1 MVDIMRLTN
10 SAGVFRPEYA
20 KNKELIWTEPATGNS
35 VTTDTAESDTQSK
48 SSNAIKGNAPQI
60 SSSESKG
67 SDNVGDVQ
75 VEFRDKETDEL
86 MCEKN
91 RDLNQKRWVNRCYL
105 KIIGRLTAYA
115 TLNLLWVN
123 NYW

>member
-1 MVDIMRLTN
+1 MPLK
-10 SAGVFRPEYA
+10 A
-20 KNKELIWTEPATGNS
+20 KG
-35 VTTDTAESDTQSK
+35 
-48 SSNAIKGNAPQI
+48 SNAIKGNAPQI

-67 SDNVGDVQ
+67 SDNVGDVE
-75 VEFRDKETDEL
+75 VEFRDKETGEL

-91 RDLNQKRWVNRCYL
+91 RDLNQKRWMNRCYL
-105 KIIGRLTAYA
+105 KIIGRLAAYA